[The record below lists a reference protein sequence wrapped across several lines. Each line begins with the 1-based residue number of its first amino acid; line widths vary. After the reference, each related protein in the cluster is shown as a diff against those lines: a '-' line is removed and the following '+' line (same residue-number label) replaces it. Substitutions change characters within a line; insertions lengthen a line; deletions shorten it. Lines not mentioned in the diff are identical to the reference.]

1 MFTTPEFFIFLVI
14 VILLI
19 ELIRHH
25 FWQQVILIIASYF
38 FYWWSGSIHVLL
50 LLFVTI
56 TSYFCGYK
64 LFKAE
69 TKKLKRVWLII
80 GIIIPLAVLAY
91 FKYVDWGI
99 VQLNSL
105 LGVCGID
112 GSIPVLGI
120 ALPIGISFFTFQAL
134 SYVLDIY
141 LKKIEHEPK
150 FHRYLLFIAFF
161 PALVAG
167 PIVRASEFLPQ
178 LKNKIHISGENIQIG
193 VTLILWGLF
202 KKMVIADNVG
212 SYVDTIYSNPAGA
225 SSVTI
230 ILGTI
235 LFAVQ
240 IYCDFSGYAHI
251 AIGTARIFGFKLPE
265 NFNMPYFAHNVQDYW
280 NRWHMTLSRF
290 IRDYVYYPLDY
301 ALTKFNRRHI
311 SNKKI
316 RAKANEWAVYLS
328 LIVAMALC
336 GLWHGA
342 GWTFIIWGVYFGVLL
357 ALYTFFIRYK
367 KFGTKSKFLASNPGL
382 LVKLIFC
389 QFWVLLG
396 FMIFRA
402 NSLDDLMTCLQK
414 IIFFDGSFTTLTKL
428 AVIGII
434 GLIILA
440 FIVMSIKPLAEKV
453 KKICLFDYL
462 GFISHVKLRY
472 WLIFI
477 VVIVAAVLLLAPPET
492 PEFIYFAF

>member
-1 MFTTPEFFIFLVI
+1 MP
-14 VILLI
+14 LLI

-80 GIIIPLAVLAY
+80 GITIPLAVLAY

-99 VQLNSL
+99 VQINSL
-105 LGVCGID
+105 LSVCGVD

-134 SYVLDIY
+134 SYVIDIY

-150 FHRYLLFIAFF
+150 FYRYLLFIAFF

-202 KKMVIADNVG
+202 KKMVIADNVAG
-212 SYVDTIYSNPAGA
+212 YVNTVYSNPAGA
-225 SSVTI
+225 SSIAI

-235 LFAVQ
+235 LFAIQ

-265 NFNMPYFAHNVQDYW
+265 NFNMPYFAHNVQDFW

-290 IRDYVYYPLDY
+290 IKDYIYYPLTHS
-301 ALTKFNRRHI
+301 LLLSNRRRFK
-311 SNKKI
+311 NRKV
-316 RAKANEWAVYLS
+316 RNKANEWAIYIS
-328 LIVAMALC
+328 LIIAMFLC

-342 GWTFIIWGVYFGVLL
+342 GWTFIIWGVYYGVLM
-357 ALYTFFIRYK
+357 ALHVFLTRSTK
-367 KFGTKSKFLASNPGL
+367 LGEKFKFLDSNPGL
-382 LVKLIFC
+382 LLKILGTN
-389 QFWVLLG
+389 LLFILGG
-396 FMIFRA
+396 FIFRA
-402 NSLDDLMTCLQK
+402 NSLEDLGTCIQK
-414 IIFFDGSFTTLTKL
+414 IVFFDFSFTTLTMA
-428 AVIGII
+428 AVIFGIV
-434 GLIILA
+434 LIIAA
-440 FIVMSIKPLAEKV
+440 FILMSIKPAAEFI
-453 KKICLFDYL
+453 KKTCTRDYL
-462 GFISHVKLRY
+462 GLISHSKLWVWGLY
-472 WLIFI
+472 IAIL
-477 VVIVAAVLLLAPPET
+477 VAAILILSPPET